1 MTDEEIFAFAEARA
15 QELWGDLPCFFTA
28 SEEET
33 LDAAARAVTVTCE
46 GDDEMIPEEVDAEF
60 GWPEGTALRLV
71 TGILAIRATLGAPSE
86 RRARATSAWT
96 LHVVPPAAEDY
107 VH

>member
-15 QELWGDLPCFFTA
+15 RELWGDGPCFFTA

-33 LDAAARAVTVTCE
+33 LDAAARAVTSE
-46 GDDEMIPEEVDAEF
+46 AGDEMIPEEVDAEF

-71 TGILAIRATLGAPSE
+71 TGILAIRAALGEPSE

-96 LHVVPPAAEDY
+96 LHVVPPVAKNY
-107 VH
+107 VN